1 MVHLMRLILVIFLPL
16 LSLQAFGHSTE
27 SNRTSREEY
36 SVGRYSSVSTEPT
49 QAQMDLLA
57 VIIEI
62 RFPQSINS
70 VGQAL
75 ENMLVNSGFRLA
87 ELSAADPSLSIL
99 LNSPLPNVH
108 RSLGPVSL
116 RTALNILSGASWDLI
131 IDPVH
136 RLVSFELKQDYS
148 FSFENDGSTND

>member
-1 MVHLMRLILVIFLPL
+1 MVHLMRLILALFLPL
-16 LSLQAFGHSTE
+16 LSLQALGIGEE
-27 SNRTSREEY
+27 SNRSSLEEY

-62 RFPQSINS
+62 RFPHSINT
-70 VGQAL
+70 VGRAL

-87 ELSAADPSLSIL
+87 ELDVADPNLSIL

-116 RTALNILSGASWDLI
+116 RTALNTLSGSSWDLI
-131 IDPVH
+131 VDPVH
-136 RLVSFELKQDYS
+136 RLVSFELKQDYN
-148 FSFENDGSTND
+148 FSFERDGSVHE

>member
-1 MVHLMRLILVIFLPL
+1 
-16 LSLQAFGHSTE
+16 
-27 SNRTSREEY
+27 
-36 SVGRYSSVSTEPT
+36 
-49 QAQMDLLA
+49 MDLLA

-116 RTALNILSGASWDLI
+116 RTALNTLSGPSWDLI